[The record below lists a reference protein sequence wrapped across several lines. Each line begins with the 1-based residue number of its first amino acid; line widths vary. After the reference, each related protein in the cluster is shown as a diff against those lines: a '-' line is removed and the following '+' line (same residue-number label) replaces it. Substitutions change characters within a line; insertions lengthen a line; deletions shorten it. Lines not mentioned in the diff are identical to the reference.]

1 MNNIEFKKDFI
12 YKSFHLTENNKLFSE
27 HYLSNF
33 EARYIENNYIK
44 SKIIKRINNRTEKY
58 IKRFDEKKH
67 IVNKDEL
74 YKFIMINIYKL
85 DVIPKKIKTKG
96 EKIFKTDWG
105 EDIYRRY
112 SFLGAEL
119 NKNEYFSEINKKIV
133 NYIKI
138 NELKNKKPTD
148 SDVEKFIEKI
158 FIESNKMNMNEYDLL
173 FRKSFIKIMKSVIDY
188 ATPFNYNFYD
198 EDSLKEK
205 ISINIKLDLS
215 TLSRQEIK
223 ILSSIF
229 EINTSQDV
237 SFIEVCSVENIK
249 EMEIKESIA
258 LKEIVSILYN
268 ELPNKIKDYNKEEID
283 KVYNDFI
290 KIKDNEIKELNYL
303 KNKDI
308 YDKIKSNK
316 KNMKIY
322 SVLIFLPII
331 ISIFIMIYKLL
342 S

>member
-1 MNNIEFKKDFI
+1 MNNINFKKDFV
-12 YKSFHLTENNKLFSE
+12 YNEFNLTENNKLFNE

-33 EARYIENNYIK
+33 EARFIENNYIK
-44 SKIIKRINNRTEKY
+44 SKIIQRINNRTKKY
-58 IKRFDEKKH
+58 IKRFDDKKC
-67 IVNKDEL
+67 IVDKTDL
-74 YKFIMINIYKL
+74 YAFIMTNIYKL
-85 DVIPKKIKTKG
+85 DVPPKKVKKKG
-96 EKIFKTDWG
+96 EKLFKTDWG

-112 SFLGAEL
+112 SFLGAEI

-138 NELKNKKPTD
+138 NELKNKKPSD
-148 SDVEKFIEKI
+148 NDVEKFIEKV
-158 FIESNKMNMNEYDLL
+158 FIENNKTNINEYDIL
-173 FRKSFIKIMKSVIDY
+173 FRKSFIKIIKSVIDY

-198 EDSLKEK
+198 DKDSKEK

-215 TLSRQEIK
+215 TLSRKEIK

-237 SFIEVCSVENIK
+237 SFIEVCNIENINDMETK
-249 EMEIKESIA
+249 EAIA
-258 LKEIVSILYN
+258 IKEIVTILYN
-268 ELPNKIKDYNKEEID
+268 ELPNKIKSYDKEKVD
-283 KVYNDFI
+283 KIYNDFI
-290 KIKDNEIKELNYL
+290 KTKENEIKELNFL

-322 SVLIFLPII
+322 SCLIFFPII
-331 ISIFIMIYKLL
+331 ISALIMVYNLTK
-342 S
+342 